1 MRRTI
6 VLAFSLI
13 LVGVCSQNSARGQT
27 APPVSL
33 APPQASPP
41 QASLP
46 QASLPQA
53 SPPPAGATNSRPKRD
68 PSPVAAPGGEVSTP
82 VIGRLPP
89 SPNPAAD
96 YDGFSV
102 GTEDD
107 DTSAQ
112 VVPPARPRAARNNSA
127 GQESRDQDDE
137 ALKRKLMI
145 CKNCK

>member
-1 MRRTI
+1 MRRTM
-6 VLAFSLI
+6 VLAFSLM
-13 LVGVCSQNSARGQT
+13 LVGVCSQDSARGQT

-33 APPQASPP
+33 APPQAS
-41 QASLP
+41 LP
-46 QASLPQA
+46 QT
-53 SPPPAGATNSRPKRD
+53 SPPLAGAKNSRTRRD
-68 PSPVAAPGGEVSTP
+68 PALVAAPGGEASTP

-102 GTEDD
+102 GTEDN
-107 DTSAQ
+107 DTPSQLA
-112 VVPPARPRAARNNSA
+112 PPARPRAARNNSA

>member
-1 MRRTI
+1 MTRTI
-6 VLAFSLI
+6 VLAFSLM
-13 LVGVCSQNSARGQT
+13 LVGVCSQDSARGQT

-46 QASLPQA
+46 QAS
-53 SPPPAGATNSRPKRD
+53 PPPTGAKNSRPKRD
-68 PSPVAAPGGEVSTP
+68 PSPVTVPGREASTP

-112 VVPPARPRAARNNSA
+112 VVPPARPRAARNNAA
-127 GQESRDQDDE
+127 GPESLDQDDQ
-137 ALKRKLMI
+137 ALKRKLTI

>member
-6 VLAFSLI
+6 VLAFSLM

-41 QASLP
+41 E
-46 QASLPQA
+46 A
-53 SPPPAGATNSRPKRD
+53 SPPPAGAKNSRPKRD
-68 PSPVAAPGGEVSTP
+68 PSPVTVPGGEASTP

-112 VVPPARPRAARNNSA
+112 VTPPARPRAARNNSV
-127 GQESRDQDDE
+127 GQEPLDKDDE
-137 ALKRKLMI
+137 ALKRKLTI